1 MMDTLLNLLF
11 RCQHRS
17 LTRPMGAARRGGP
30 ACALYVVCL
39 DCGKQFAYDWN
50 EMRVGAPMD
59 ASAAGLPVPGSRVE
73 LHR

>member
-17 LTRPMGAARRGGP
+17 LTRPMGAAGRQGP
-30 ACALYVVCL
+30 ARALYVVCL

-50 EMRVGAPMD
+50 EMRVGASMD
-59 ASAAGLPVPGSRVE
+59 GGAAGLAGVPNRVE
-73 LHR
+73 SHR